1 MKKPKSIILTS
12 FLVIMIFTA
21 ILFTISCSKSS
32 ENKTEAPQPEILKPE
47 AEQTENLQDE
57 TFEIKLPNSED
68 TLTVKAGIPATWIRN
83 PNFGAVV
90 FQPKDY
96 EDYFY
101 PPFIQ
106 FTISC
111 AGSCDPEAIPGNI
124 ENRIKG
130 IIDTLTRP
138 NINTGDPE
146 LDAIRANVEIL
157 TEEKFSENDWIFAA
171 VVTYPENLSS
181 AQYVPKVA
189 VHAFCHHPGDAFF
202 VETNARAHLDQKD
215 ALLKI
220 LMAACKK
227 TNY

>member
-1 MKKPKSIILTS
+1 MRKPKGIILTS
-12 FLVIMIFTA
+12 FIVIMIFIVSLIT
-21 ILFTISCSKSS
+21 TSCSKSS
-32 ENKTEAPQPEILKPE
+32 ENETEAPQPEILKPE

-68 TLTVKAGIPATWIRN
+68 TLTIKAGIPATWIRN
-83 PNFGAVV
+83 PDFGTVV

-96 EDYFY
+96 EDFFY

-106 FTISC
+106 FTVSC

-157 TEEKFSENDWIFAA
+157 KQEKFSENDWIFAA
-171 VVTYPENLSS
+171 AVTYPENLSS
-181 AQYVPKVA
+181 AQYVPRVA

-215 ALLKI
+215 EMLKI
-220 LMAACKK
+220 LMAACKE

>member
-1 MKKPKSIILTS
+1 MKKPLRMILTS
-12 FLVIMIFTA
+12 LIVIMIFLNSLIMT
-21 ILFTISCSKSS
+21 SCSKSS
-32 ENKTEAPQPEILKPE
+32 EEETEAPQPEILKPE

-57 TFEIKLPNSED
+57 TFDINLPNSED
-68 TLTVKAGIPATWIRN
+68 TLTVKARIPATWIRN
-83 PNFGAVV
+83 PDFGTVV

-124 ENRIKG
+124 ENKIKG

-157 TEEKFSENDWIFAA
+157 KEEKFSENGWIFAA

-215 ALLKI
+215 DMLNI
-220 LMAACKK
+220 LMAACKE

>member
-1 MKKPKSIILTS
+1 MKKSKSIILTGQI
-12 FLVIMIFTA
+12 VIMIF
-21 ILFTISCSKSS
+21 IISLITISCSKSS
-32 ENKTEAPQPEILKPE
+32 EDKTEATQPEISNPE
-47 AEQTENLQDE
+47 TAPTENLQNE
-57 TFEIKLPNSED
+57 TFEIELPNSED
-68 TLTVKAGIPATWIRN
+68 TLTVNARIPATWIRN
-83 PNFGAVV
+83 PDFGTVV

-124 ENRIKG
+124 EKRIKG

-146 LDAIRANVEIL
+146 LDAIRANVDIL

-181 AQYVPKVA
+181 VQYVPKVA
-189 VHAFCHHPGDAFF
+189 VHAFRHHPGDAFF

-215 ALLKI
+215 EMLKI
-220 LMAACKK
+220 LMAACKE

>member
-1 MKKPKSIILTS
+1 MRKPKSLILIS
-12 FLVIMIFTA
+12 HVVIMIFIA
-21 ILFTISCSKSS
+21 SLITISCSKSS
-32 ENKTEAPQPEILKPE
+32 ENKTETPQPEILNPE
-47 AEQTENLQDE
+47 TAQTENLQNE
-57 TFEIKLPNSED
+57 TLEIKLPNSED
-68 TLTVKAGIPATWIRN
+68 TLTVKARIPATWIRN
-83 PNFGAVV
+83 PDFGTVV

-202 VETNARAHLDQKD
+202 VETNASAHLDQKD
-215 ALLKI
+215 EMLKI
-220 LMAACKK
+220 LMAACKE